1 MSDMFKDSLDE
12 KAAKII
18 SKLHEAFGIQ
28 AEHKPRMKLVA
39 PPSNPVQQITFGAPP
54 VPKFNKNNISM
65 GRFSVVN
72 RIRGGKV
79 QLRHMVAEAVGYKI
93 SDGKL
98 VRMSPMEIRR
108 RKIAAKRSVIKR
120 RGKVAAI
127 VRKRGLSMR
136 KRNMRFGA

>member
-1 MSDMFKDSLDE
+1 MTDLFKEALDE
-12 KAAKII
+12 KAAKLL

-28 AEHKPRMKLVA
+28 AEHKPRMKLST
-39 PPSNPVQQITFGAPP
+39 PDPIQQITFGGPAI
-54 VPKFNKNNISM
+54 PKFNKNNISM

-79 QLRHMVAEAVGYKI
+79 QLRHKVAEAVGYKI
-93 SDGKL
+93 SDGML

-136 KRNMRFGA
+136 KRNLRFGA